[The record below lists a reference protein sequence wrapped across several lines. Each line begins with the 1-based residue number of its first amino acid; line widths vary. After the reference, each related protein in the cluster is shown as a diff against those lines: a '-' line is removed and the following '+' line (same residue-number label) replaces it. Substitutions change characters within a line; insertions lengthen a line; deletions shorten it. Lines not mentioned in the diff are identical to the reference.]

1 VASLDPWETLGVA
14 PGASKAKI
22 RRAYRRL
29 AQRQR
34 YHPDLNPGDPEA
46 EERFKEVQAA
56 YEALTKRPSRRE
68 PRRQPFSADEEPR
81 RQTSSADEDP
91 FLSIFAAYIRRR
103 RGGNQ

>member
-1 VASLDPWETLGVA
+1 MASLDPWETLGVA

-29 AQRQR
+29 AQR

-56 YEALTKRPSRRE
+56 YEALTKRSSRRE
-68 PRRQPFSADEEPR
+68 PRRQP
-81 RQTSSADEDP
+81 SSADEDP